1 MGKGYTVFV
10 GLIICLLFSAHPAS
24 ATGEPPPAITPT
36 TISPEATNAISIEAQ
51 AKTTV
56 EATSINTSEAIVS
69 SPEATGASTVETTP
83 ITTIETIAAPTIETK
98 AIIAPIIIAPI
109 MIPTPEAQKTL
120 EEGASYKN
128 VPWGCDFNKFREI
141 KAYPGGLGLQSA
153 GFVNS
158 FDDNDIA
165 LILGAPVSEKS
176 GKGERRIMYE
186 FVPQKFATVYFEPD
200 DVYYIFYNGKFAMAF
215 SGIIV
220 SNFDLYRDNFY
231 KKYRKT
237 GTFSK
242 QFELAPKKNF
252 KLEAIKFQKGKTV
265 AFLMKSET
273 EQKKNITSSAKVLFV
288 SEDLFAAIRQ
298 EVKDKLAAE
307 NQTKNIKA
315 RQGLEKDLKKIE

>member
-1 MGKGYTVFV
+1 MRKGYAVFV

-24 ATGEPPPAITPT
+24 ATGEPPPAITST
-36 TISPEATNAISIEAQ
+36 TISPEVTNGISIEAQ
-51 AKTTV
+51 IKPTV

-69 SPEATGASTVETTP
+69 SPEATIASTVETTP
-83 ITTIETIAAPTIETK
+83 ITTIETTAAPTVEIK
-98 AIIAPIIIAPI
+98 PIIVPI
-109 MIPTPEAQKTL
+109 MIPTPESQKIL
-120 EEGASYKN
+120 EEGTSYKG
-128 VPWGCDFNKFREI
+128 VPWGCDFFKFKEI
-141 KAYPGGLGLQSA
+141 KGYAGSLGSQSA

-165 LILGAPVSEKS
+165 LLLGAPVSEKS
-176 GKGERRIMYE
+176 VKGERRIMFE
-186 FVPQKFATVYFEPD
+186 FIPQKFASVYLEPD

-220 SNFDLYRDNFY
+220 NNFDLYRDNFY

-242 QFELAPKKNF
+242 QFELAPKKNY

-273 EQKKNITSSAKVLFV
+273 EQKKSITSSAKVIFV

-315 RQGLEKDLKKIE
+315 RQGLERDLKKIE

>member
-1 MGKGYTVFV
+1 MRKCNAVFV

-24 ATGEPPPAITPT
+24 ATGEPPPAITST
-36 TISPEATNAISIEAQ
+36 TISPEATNGISIEAQ
-51 AKTTV
+51 IKPTV

-69 SPEATGASTVETTP
+69 TPEATNATTVETTP
-83 ITTIETIAAPTIETK
+83 ITIIETVETTAAPTAETT
-98 AIIAPIIIAPI
+98 PIISPI
-109 MIPTPEAQKTL
+109 MIPTPESQKIL
-120 EEGASYKN
+120 EEGTSYKG
-128 VPWGCDFNKFREI
+128 VPWGCDFFKFKEI
-141 KAYPGGLGLQSA
+141 KGYPGSLGLQSA

-165 LILGAPVSEKS
+165 LLLGAPVSEKS
-176 GKGERRIMYE
+176 VKGERRIMFE
-186 FVPQKFATVYFEPD
+186 FIPQKFASVYLEPD

-220 SNFDLYRDNFY
+220 NNFDLYRDNFY

-242 QFELAPKKNF
+242 LFELAPKKNY

-273 EQKKNITSSAKVLFV
+273 EQKKNITSSAKVIFV